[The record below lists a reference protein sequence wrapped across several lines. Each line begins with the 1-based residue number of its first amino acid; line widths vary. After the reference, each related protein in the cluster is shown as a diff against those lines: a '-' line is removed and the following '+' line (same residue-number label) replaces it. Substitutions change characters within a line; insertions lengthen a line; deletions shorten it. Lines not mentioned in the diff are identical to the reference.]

1 VLICGYKSSRANL
14 AVPDPARQVLL
25 HRKILPNRKVHSQN
39 EKSNRFAASLLPAS
53 LLADELTVRVQL
65 ADGTGPVA
73 GAVVYMNDGSKP
85 SPVRSAVSQKDRMFH
100 PHVLILPAGSS
111 VDFPN
116 QDNTQ
121 HHVYSFS
128 PAKTFNLELYA
139 NQPEAPVV
147 FDQPGIVELGCNIH
161 DHMQAFIV
169 VVNTRAIGQTNE
181 QGEVTIALD
190 FGDAQVPCSLNLN
203 IWHPRLPDNTKP
215 VIREITAASLTNGG
229 IETVSIELT
238 PEPSLE
244 GPMNNLQKRFQ
255 NL

>member
-1 VLICGYKSSRANL
+1 MKK
-14 AVPDPARQVLL
+14 QTVLL
-25 HRKILPNRKVHSQN
+25 L
-39 EKSNRFAASLLPAS
+39 ACCLLPTS

-65 ADGTGPVA
+65 TDGAAPVA
-73 GAVVYMNDGSKP
+73 GAVVYLNDGSKP
-85 SPVRSAVSQKDRMFH
+85 SPVRSEVSQKNRMFH
-100 PHVLILPAGSS
+100 PHVLILPVGSS

-139 NQPEAPVV
+139 DKPEAPVV

-169 VVNTRAIGQTNE
+169 VADTRAIGQTNE

-190 FGDAQVPCSLNLN
+190 FGDTQVPGSLSLN
-203 IWHPRLPDNTKP
+203 IWHPRLPDNTRP
-215 VIREITAASLTNGG
+215 LVREINTASLTNPS

-238 PEPSLE
+238 HR
-244 GPMNNLQKRFQ
+244 GPDG
-255 NL
+255 

>member
-1 VLICGYKSSRANL
+1 
-14 AVPDPARQVLL
+14 
-25 HRKILPNRKVHSQN
+25 
-39 EKSNRFAASLLPAS
+39 
-53 LLADELTVRVQL
+53 
-65 ADGTGPVA
+65 
-73 GAVVYMNDGSKP
+73 M
-85 SPVRSAVSQKDRMFH
+85 SQKNRMFH

-139 NQPEAPVV
+139 DKPEAPVV

-169 VVNTRAIGQTNE
+169 VADTRAIRPTNE
-181 QGEVTIALD
+181 QGEVTIAVD
-190 FGDAQVPCSLNLN
+190 FGDAQVPGSLDLN
-203 IWHPRLPDNTKP
+203 IWHPRLPVNTKP
-215 VIREITAASLTNGG
+215 VVRDITTASLTSAG

-244 GPMNNLQKRFQ
+244 GPMNNLQKRLQ